1 MIRLFEHFSPFVHV
15 QNNWI
20 LKSVILLLLAIG
32 GSVFPAEEDY
42 RAYLEKAFEV
52 MATRTMEYQ
61 HAVGMGKGRKKVVF
75 YQILQEG
82 RADGSVVRRE
92 RRLGPLEKTPR
103 EKFPLGAFTFES
115 YFTDEGFTKVYIS
128 REKRRG
134 IRMKQSIP
142 HRRIPAEARVSGQVE
157 QQGDEACWKI
167 QVKWPKDESGVERRS
182 EYLVSQRESVLYRE
196 RDFDG
201 NGRLQMEVKN
211 ENFNFHPQSSQ
222 KEFRLPPLDEIHFAK
237 NVQEFSE
244 MCQNVTW
251 EIVQEAIPESRGGT
265 RKSPLARKEGF
276 FLRSWRRLRRSSVR
290 AATCGVLLLA
300 VLSLGTALAL
310 KSRSKRGVSVDQ

>member
-1 MIRLFEHFSPFVHV
+1 
-15 QNNWI
+15 
-20 LKSVILLLLAIG
+20 
-32 GSVFPAEEDY
+32 
-42 RAYLEKAFEV
+42 
-52 MATRTMEYQ
+52 MEYQ
-61 HAVGMGKGRKKVVF
+61 HAVGMGRGGKKVVF

-115 YFTDEGFTKVYIS
+115 YFTDEGFAKVYIG

-182 EYLVSQRESVLYRE
+182 EYLVSQRESVLCRE

-201 NGRLQMEVKN
+201 NGHLRLEAKN
-211 ENFNFHPQSSQ
+211 ENFNFHSPVLTEGILS
-222 KEFRLPPLDEIHFAK
+222 PPI
-237 NVQEFSE
+237 
-244 MCQNVTW
+244 
-251 EIVQEAIPESRGGT
+251 G
-265 RKSPLARKEGF
+265 
-276 FLRSWRRLRRSSVR
+276 
-290 AATCGVLLLA
+290 
-300 VLSLGTALAL
+300 
-310 KSRSKRGVSVDQ
+310 